1 MTYEERLRAIGRLVD
16 RHDLHDVCVMETA
29 DGAVVSG
36 IVPLDVR
43 TGIMAFA
50 PRSIHLAQDTITAA
64 HEEIVSQRGGASGNR
79 RSWLKRN

>member
-16 RHDLHDVCVMETA
+16 RHDLRDVCVMETA

-36 IVPLDVR
+36 IVPLDRR

-50 PRSIHLAQDTITAA
+50 PRSIRLGNEAIEAA
-64 HEEIVSQRGGASGNR
+64 HRELGGSAGRSRG
-79 RSWLKRN
+79 WFKRK